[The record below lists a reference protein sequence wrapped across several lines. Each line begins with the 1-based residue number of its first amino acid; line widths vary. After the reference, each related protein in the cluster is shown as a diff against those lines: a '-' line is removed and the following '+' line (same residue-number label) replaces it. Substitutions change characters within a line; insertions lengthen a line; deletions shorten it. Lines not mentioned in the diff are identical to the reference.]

1 MGQIQDCFYLMHTI
15 FCRSTGGKFSEM
27 EMACEEQYFRKLVCV
42 CVRACV
48 HLYEFEMCVVC
59 K

>member
-42 CVRACV
+42 CVRAC
-48 HLYEFEMCVVC
+48 MCALV
-59 K
+59 